1 MKRILLYAAVA
12 AAFVLSVLAPARE
25 AKAQNIASVV
35 YDFSAYPI
43 QSGVNAQFVLDQSAV
58 VGMLQKNAD
67 GSFVQD
73 AAGNYAADYGAVRNF
88 VSGLAALYNIP
99 GYTTLNQD
107 VEAQYL
113 SAAITLGSTDGSHA
127 PSVTVGNIDVL
138 KAQEEAARQQALR
151 EQQAKEA
158 IEQQQREQAER
169 EAKVKAEQQA
179 LKAEQEKAIKAA
191 QDPADEEAEKKAKE
205 KEEEKTE
212 DSLKAGEGQTFIDI
226 NITEQKLTYYVNGQA
241 QLVSDIVTGN
251 ERAHH
256 DTPQGTYHIY
266 GKQRNRTLRGDD
278 YEAFVKYWMPFVGH
292 YGIHDASWRGSF
304 GGSIY
309 KTNGSH
315 GCVNMPSST
324 AEALYNS
331 VEIGTTVLIH
341 D

>member
-1 MKRILLYAAVA
+1 MKRILIYAAVA

-25 AKAQNIASVV
+25 VKAQNIASVV

-43 QSGVNAQFVLDQSAV
+43 QSGVNTQFVLDQGTVA
-58 VGMLQKNAD
+58 GMLQKNAD

-73 AAGNYAADYGAVRNF
+73 AAGNYVADNGAVRNF
-88 VSGLAALYNIP
+88 VSGLASVYNIP

-107 VEAQYL
+107 VETQYL
-113 SAAITLGSTDGSHA
+113 SAAITLGRTDGSHT

-138 KAQEEAARQQALR
+138 KAQEEAAKQQALR

-169 EAKVKAEQQA
+169 EAKVKAEQEA

-191 QDPADEEAEKKAKE
+191 QDPANAEAEKKAE
-205 KEEEKTE
+205 ETAEEKAV
-212 DSLKAGEGQTFIDI
+212 DSLRAGTGQTFIDI
-226 NITEQKLTYYVNGQA
+226 NITEQKLTYYVNGEA

-256 DTPQGTYHIY
+256 DTPQGTYQIY

-278 YEAFVKYWMPFVGH
+278 YEAFVKYWMPFVRH
-292 YGIHDASWRGSF
+292 YGLHDASWRGSF

-315 GCVNMPSST
+315 GCVNMPTST

-341 D
+341 A